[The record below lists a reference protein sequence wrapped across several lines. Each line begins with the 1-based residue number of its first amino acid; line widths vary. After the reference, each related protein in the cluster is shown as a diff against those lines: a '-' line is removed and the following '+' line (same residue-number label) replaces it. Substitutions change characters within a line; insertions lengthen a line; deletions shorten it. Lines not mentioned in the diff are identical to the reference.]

1 MAALLTCVF
10 PPVAGL
16 LEQKGIHKEGADKPS
31 SDAASGGSGG
41 SGDKS
46 SEKSDEKSGK
56 KNPFSKLKEKLH
68 KH

>member
-1 MAALLTCVF
+1 MLTCVIF
-10 PPVAGL
+10 PLVTGL
-16 LEQKGIHKEGADKPS
+16 LEQKGIHKDGADKPS
-31 SDAASGGSGG
+31 SDAASGGSG
-41 SGDKS
+41 DKG